1 MKVRF
6 RDKKQARSDVH
17 FCKIRLFQ
25 EVFIMARGIL
35 GSMFDFDRNGE
46 LDAFERGTEF
56 AFLEEWERRN
66 DPLAYESEEEFPGE
80 YDWFD

>member
-1 MKVRF
+1 
-6 RDKKQARSDVH
+6 
-17 FCKIRLFQ
+17 
-25 EVFIMARGIL
+25 MARGIL

>member
-1 MKVRF
+1 MT
-6 RDKKQARSDVH
+6 
-17 FCKIRLFQ
+17 
-25 EVFIMARGIL
+25 RGIF

-66 DPLAYESEEEFPGE
+66 DPLAYESEEEFPEDFGE
-80 YDWFD
+80 WD